1 MTVSSNIDANAPH
14 RSREKA
20 EHPFRENVNIA
31 MATMRRIGLGHV
43 LGLVATIAIILS
55 IWAII
60 STWIIENPARYLPS
74 PLAVAFSSVDVLYKG
89 LLPSYYGDT
98 LTRLILGSIIGISA
112 AIPFGILLGLNRTV
126 SDVFRPILNF
136 FQSVS
141 GIAIFPIIMI
151 WWGNTE
157 KTVFVVILYT
167 SFFPIAFNALS
178 GVRGVSR
185 TYVNAARTMGAS
197 PFRVIMDVLVPGAMP
212 SIATG
217 VRLGIGFA
225 WRAVIAGEML
235 VGREG
240 LGWMMFTA
248 QAADMTDQIILGM
261 VAIGVTWIVL
271 DHYLLRPFERSTIE
285 RWGLVQR

>member
-1 MTVSSNIDANAPH
+1 MTVSSKFDAPPSKGGETKNVWLTREGYNIFLAH
-14 RSREKA
+14 
-20 EHPFRENVNIA
+20 
-31 MATMRRIGLGHV
+31 MRRSGLGHV
-43 LGLVATIAIILS
+43 VGLVATIVVILGVWS
-55 IWAII
+55 II
-60 STWIIENPARYLPS
+60 SALIPNPTRYLPS
-74 PLAVAFSSVDVLYKG
+74 PVAVVFSSIDVFYKG

-98 LTRLILGSIIGISA
+98 LKRLIFGSILGIGA
-112 AIPFGILLGLNRTV
+112 GIPFGILLGLNRTV
-126 SDVFRPILNF
+126 SEIFRPILNF

-151 WWGNTE
+151 WWGNNDRTIYA
-157 KTVFVVILYT
+157 VIIYT

-178 GVRGVSR
+178 GVRGVPR
-185 TYVNAARTMGAS
+185 TYINAARTLGAS
-197 PFRVIMDVLVPGAMP
+197 PYRVVMDVLLPGAMP

-217 VRLGIGFA
+217 ARLGIGFA

-240 LGWMMFTA
+240 LGWMIFTA
-248 QAADMTDQIILGM
+248 RSADMTDQIILGM
-261 VAIGVTWIVL
+261 VTIGVTWIVL